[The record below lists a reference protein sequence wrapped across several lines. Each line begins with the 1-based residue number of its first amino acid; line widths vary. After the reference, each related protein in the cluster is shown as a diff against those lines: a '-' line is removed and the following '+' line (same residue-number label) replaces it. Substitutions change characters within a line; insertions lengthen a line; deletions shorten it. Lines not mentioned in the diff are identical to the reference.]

1 MQLSGQNMRFAA
13 CDLRRW
19 DGQNFGGRHDV
30 DFGSLKMMLVLML
43 MAEVAL
49 GDGGVNSD
57 ISISYLLGR

>member
-1 MQLSGQNMRFAA
+1 
-13 CDLRRW
+13 
-19 DGQNFGGRHDV
+19 
-30 DFGSLKMMLVLML
+30 MLVLML